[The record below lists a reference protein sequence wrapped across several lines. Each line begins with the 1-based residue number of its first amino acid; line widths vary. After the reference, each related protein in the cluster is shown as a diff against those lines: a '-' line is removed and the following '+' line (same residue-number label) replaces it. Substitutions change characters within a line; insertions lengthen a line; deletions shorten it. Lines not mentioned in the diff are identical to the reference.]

1 MSLDFDGG
9 TATLTRPKRREKSQ
23 VRQLPPYNVVLLNDD
38 DHTVEFVIEVLF
50 KVFGYTLERCVQLT
64 LMAHTS
70 GRSIVWTGSK
80 EVAELKVEQIRT
92 FHQHRD
98 GADIGPLGCDI
109 EPAPGS

>member
-1 MSLDFDGG
+1 MSHDFEGG
-9 TATLTRPKRREKSQ
+9 MATLTRPKRREKSQ
-23 VRQLPPYNVVLLNDD
+23 VRRLPPYNVVLLNDD
-38 DHTVEFVIEVLF
+38 EHTEDFVVDVLF
-50 KVFGYTLERCVQLT
+50 KVFGYTLERCVQLM
-64 LMAHTS
+64 LIAHTS